1 MSGEA
6 RMHRIGQVLRRLE
19 KGRAWHAVH
28 GAIHAP
34 TMARFDAEIAVQQ
47 RLFDRLAGVLER
59 GES

>member
-1 MSGEA
+1 
-6 RMHRIGQVLRRLE
+6 MHRIGQVLRRLE